1 MSQLKALSQNKTKLI
16 LDLVIFLGF
25 LVAMQPHATGL
36 AIHEWLTLAA
46 IAAIITH
53 LLLSWQWIAEITTRF
68 FKSMPMRT
76 RINYLLNLL
85 LFIDVTLV
93 MFTGIMISEHAMP
106 LLGINLGHN
115 MLWRRLHSVTADLFV
130 PILGLHTALHWGWIV
145 TTMKRYVFQPVM
157 NLFTRKHSNIK
168 SQEA

>member
-16 LDLVIFLGF
+16 LGLAIFVGF
-25 LVAMQPHATGL
+25 LVAMEPHMTGL

-46 IAAIITH
+46 VAAIITH
-53 LLLSWQWIAEITTRF
+53 LLLSWQWIVEITTRF

-76 RINYLLNLL
+76 RINYLLNIL

-106 LLGINLGHN
+106 LLGISFARNI
-115 MLWRRLHSVTADLFV
+115 LWRRLHSVTADLFV

-145 TTMKRYVFQPVM
+145 TTMKRHIFQPVV
-157 NLFTRKHSNIK
+157 NLIVRRHSAVKN
-168 SQEA
+168 QEA

>member
-16 LDLVIFLGF
+16 VDLVIFLGF
-25 LVAMQPHATGL
+25 LVAMQPHMTGL
-36 AIHEWLTLAA
+36 AVHEWLTLAA

-68 FKSMPMRT
+68 FKSMPART

-145 TTMKRYVFQPVM
+145 TTMKRYFFQPVM
-157 NLFTRKHSNIK
+157 NLFARKHSNIK